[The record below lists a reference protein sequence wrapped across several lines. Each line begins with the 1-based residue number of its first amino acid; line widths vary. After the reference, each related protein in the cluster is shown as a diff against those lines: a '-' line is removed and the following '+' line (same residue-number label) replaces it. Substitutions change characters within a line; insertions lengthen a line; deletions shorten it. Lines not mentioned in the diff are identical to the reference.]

1 MVTYKKSC
9 PVPREVFEECAKAA
23 APYLFAYDTESWNM
37 CRERGLLLDY
47 IIKPED
53 AAKVVKLSAPTFRKR
68 ARQSLLPDKFGELP
82 DYFYETPKKK
92 KAETAK
98 DLVVFDDGE

>member
-1 MVTYKKSC
+1 MVTRKKSC

-23 APYLFAYDTESWNM
+23 APYLFAFDTESWNM

-53 AAKVVKLSAPTFRKR
+53 AAKVVKLSPPTFRKR

-82 DYFYETPKKK
+82 DYFYEAPKKK